1 MAAQSKT
8 LHKPES
14 CIYFRLTGVAIFA
27 VKIFKS
33 PLWLIY
39 SHRFTWRNDGKKN
52 DEDLVMIRLL

>member
-33 PLWLIY
+33 PLWLIMSFTPTG
-39 SHRFTWRNDGKKN
+39 SHGEMMERKMMKT
-52 DEDLVMIRLL
+52 